1 MAQPS
6 DQSKLETFVGKVHGS
21 RGELG
26 TLLRLAGRFQHHC
39 DDAAKSQENARVQE
53 AAPVTQRAAEL
64 LKARIAELSRASEAE
79 AREAAMNIGR
89 IGKALQ
95 EQKASEEMVKQFG
108 PLLVL
113 LRKRLDHATK
123 KVRASKATVKSLDAS
138 VARVAPT
145 VTADPAAPVAAPA
158 TPKSASRRKARGSK
172 S

>member
-6 DQSKLETFVGKVHGS
+6 DQSKLETFVGQIHGS
-21 RGELG
+21 TGELG

-39 DDAAKSQENARVQE
+39 DSAAKLRDHARVQA
-53 AAPVTQRAAEL
+53 AAPVTQRAAKL
-64 LKARIAELSRASEAE
+64 LRARIAELSRASEAE

-95 EQKASEEMVKQFG
+95 EQKASEETVKQFG

-113 LRKRLDHATK
+113 LRKRIDHATK
-123 KVRASKATVKSLDAS
+123 NVQASKATVQSLDAAI
-138 VARVAPT
+138 ARVAPSAA
-145 VTADPAAPVAAPA
+145 ADPAARGAAPA
-158 TPKSASRRKARGSK
+158 TRKSASRRKARGK